1 MKMKIIFYLIFFHL
15 GFYVKGQELN
25 AQVVVNSDLVN
36 QTNQQIFKTLE
47 RALNE
52 FINTQVWTNKDFLN
66 QERISCSFVFNLS
79 GYSNDK
85 FEATLQVQS
94 ERPVFNTNYNS
105 PILNYLDKDII
116 FSYQEFQPLFFN
128 ESSFESNLVSI
139 LSFYA
144 YVIIGLDAETFSP
157 NGGSIFFDQAR
168 QIVNIAQSTS
178 QKGWKPSDGI
188 RNRFW
193 LIDSLRSNTF
203 REYRQSLFMYHRDGL
218 DTMVDN
224 PESGKISIMKA
235 INNMETLFQRRP
247 NAFLL
252 QIFFDAKVEEIVNI
266 FKEGPKVDFK
276 KTEEILKKIAPFF
289 GSRWKQI
296 KA

>member
-1 MKMKIIFYLIFFHL
+1 MKIKIIYYLIFLHL
-15 GFYVKGQELN
+15 GFNLKGQELN
-25 AQVVVNSDLVN
+25 AQVIVNSDLVN

-94 ERPVFNTNYNS
+94 ERPVFNTNYSS

-128 ESSFESNLVSI
+128 ESSFESNLISI
-139 LSFYA
+139 ISFYA

-157 NGGSIFFDQAR
+157 NGG
-168 QIVNIAQSTS
+168 
-178 QKGWKPSDGI
+178 
-188 RNRFW
+188 
-193 LIDSLRSNTF
+193 
-203 REYRQSLFMYHRDGL
+203 
-218 DTMVDN
+218 
-224 PESGKISIMKA
+224 
-235 INNMETLFQRRP
+235 
-247 NAFLL
+247 
-252 QIFFDAKVEEIVNI
+252 NI
-266 FKEGPKVDFK
+266 F
-276 KTEEILKKIAPFF
+276 L
-289 GSRWKQI
+289 I
-296 KA
+296 KLDKL